1 MLKGFDEQGNLR
13 NVKVTEEGE
22 ILVKSAGSD
31 SIKSG
36 NEKETTLYASVSTI
50 GVSEI
55 TIGVNE
61 KVSEI
66 SVANYS
72 ETANVSVSIDEKN
85 YVIAPGLALDLPI
98 NKSVG
103 IVGLSATEEDTKV
116 QYVIKGI
123 ISNSDVSGE
132 IEITENGIVDVT
144 DYASANVNV
153 PIPSPTLQN
162 KSITIT
168 ENGTQ
173 TISADGGYYGLDEVE
188 VTTNVNDLKFVV
200 PDGLKFGYSTFS
212 SLPSILSDAVWSNVS
227 DFSYM
232 FAECN
237 ALTNLDLSNFN
248 TSNAKNR
255 MDDMFF
261 NCYNLTN
268 LNLSSLDTSSV
279 TNMTEM
285 FAECNALTNLDL
297 SNFNTS
303 SVTDMYRM
311 FASCGSLANLN
322 LSNFDMSNVTEYSDM
337 FEGVPTDCKIITN
350 SETASWLNENFPDY
364 TNIEIV

>member
-248 TSNAKNR
+248 TS
-255 MDDMFF
+255 
-261 NCYNLTN
+261 
-268 LNLSSLDTSSV
+268 
-279 TNMTEM
+279 
-285 FAECNALTNLDL
+285 
-297 SNFNTS
+297 